1 MADAFYADAFYWIAL
16 LHRRDAWHK
25 PAAEWQSKNLLAE
38 IVTTEEVLI
47 EVLNWFSARGPMGRQ
62 IAAQGVRDIIAS
74 SNTTVLPQTSADFH
88 AALAIYEARL
98 DKDYSLTDCRSML
111 AMKLLGL
118 TEVLTNDHHFGQE
131 GFTVVFS

>member
-16 LHRRDAWHK
+16 LHRRDAWHQ

-74 SNTTVLPQTSADFH
+74 SNTTSCPKPAPISTL
-88 AALAIYEARL
+88 RL
-98 DKDYSLTDCRSML
+98 RYTRRDSTR
-111 AMKLLGL
+111 A
-118 TEVLTNDHHFGQE
+118 
-131 GFTVVFS
+131 TV